1 MKQRYQWFR
10 SSIWIFCAVL
20 FLFTSAAVAAQST
33 SSPASTTR
41 SALTSEG
48 IYLVFPFERVS
59 TTPRLEWTSEGMEEL
74 TIQRLSAARQQ
85 VYSHSGRLSEMD
97 LYGMPGLATLSRAT
111 MLRMAQE
118 MDADFVVFGNFT
130 SDGKNITVNAR

>member
-1 MKQRYQWFR
+1 MKQRHQGLR
-10 SSIWIFCAVL
+10 APLWIFRAVL
-20 FLFTSAAVAAQST
+20 SLSAAAALFAQNT
-33 SSPASTTR
+33 PSPPSATR

-59 TTPRLEWTSEGMEEL
+59 TTPRLEWISEGIEEL

-97 LYGMPGLATLSRAT
+97 LYGMPGLATLSRVPT
-111 MLRMAQE
+111 E
-118 MDADFVVFGNFT
+118 KI
-130 SDGKNITVNAR
+130 SP